1 MRCSPDLRKR
11 IIELVK
17 GGGSKVEAA
26 RRFQV
31 SRASLYGWVGAPN
44 GLSFRRPGPR
54 GPRRLDWEAL
64 RLDVEQRPDRTQ
76 KERARQFGVSRH
88 CVWHALRKMRLSR
101 KKNDRIRGAGHA
113 AQEGVSAPS

>member
-31 SRASLYGWVGAPN
+31 SRASVYRWVGAPN

-54 GPRRLDWEAL
+54 RLEWEAL

-101 KKNDRIRGAGHA
+101 KKNDRIRGAGQA